1 MANVKVTLKDGSVK
15 EVAAG
20 TTLLEVAKGLSQKLG
35 KQALLA
41 VVDGVNKD
49 LTDKL
54 EHDSSVE
61 FVVPESSEGL
71 HAIRHTAAHIMAQ
84 AIQHLFPDTKFAI
97 GPAIANGFY
106 YDLDSEHVFVPEDLI
121 AIEKE
126 MAKIVKANL
135 PLVRSELPRS
145 EALKMFADKDE
156 KYKVELINDLPEDAV
171 ISTYTQGDFT
181 DLCAGP
187 HCPSTGRVKAFK
199 LQSIAGAYWRG
210 DEKIKCCSVST
221 APLFLVRKNWT
232 LICICLKKLPD
243 VIIENLAK
251 SWICSVS
258 WKKVLDSRFPSQ
270 WHGNPQ
276 RADQLLA

>member
-84 AIQHLFPDTKFAI
+84 ANSAL
-97 GPAIANGFY
+97 
-106 YDLDSEHVFVPEDLI
+106 VP
-121 AIEKE
+121 
-126 MAKIVKANL
+126 
-135 PLVRSELPRS
+135 R
-145 EALKMFADKDE
+145 
-156 KYKVELINDLPEDAV
+156 Y
-171 ISTYTQGDFT
+171 
-181 DLCAGP
+181 
-187 HCPSTGRVKAFK
+187 
-199 LQSIAGAYWRG
+199 
-210 DEKIKCCSVST
+210 
-221 APLFLVRKNWT
+221 
-232 LICICLKKLPD
+232 
-243 VIIENLAK
+243 
-251 SWICSVS
+251 
-258 WKKVLDSRFPSQ
+258 
-270 WHGNPQ
+270 
-276 RADQLLA
+276 